1 MQHLRQI
8 YNYFYF
14 FFSDAKGKKEQD
26 DEMAKL
32 KDGMARLEEG
42 NL

>member
-1 MQHLRQI
+1 MFI
-8 YNYFYF
+8 INVINYFYF
-14 FFSDAKGKKEQD
+14 FFPDAKKTKEQD